1 MKNTNKMKTG
11 LMATVL
17 VAVITATY
25 LIGFLQGQR
34 LAAQQEINFPHIVNV
49 VIRRNGEVVYNYTT
63 HNILTTIGARL
74 VRNILGFDN
83 ETQRQVK
90 YIALSSDTNPDKT
103 WTKLPN
109 EYTTGGLERK
119 AGTPSVINATAF
131 QVVAQWTSSTTT
143 TIKCTALHWDG
154 TSGSDN
160 NMWAVASI
168 PDASVIP
175 NDEIQVTWKVNIPD
189 G

>member
-1 MKNTNKMKTG
+1 MKNTNKPKTLTAISLVFAIAIAFVIG
-11 LMATVL
+11 YYHGQLSAT
-17 VAVITATY
+17 
-25 LIGFLQGQR
+25 
-34 LAAQQEINFPHIVNV
+34 QQEVAFPHMVNFT
-49 VIRRNGEVVYNYTT
+49 IIRNGKTVYNYTT
-63 HNILTTIGARL
+63 HNILTTIGARFI
-74 VRNILGFDN
+74 RNILCFDN

-90 YIALSSDTNPDKT
+90 YIALSSDTSPSKT

-119 AGTPSVINATAF
+119 AGTPSTINATAF

-143 TIKCTALHWDG
+143 TIKCTGLHWSG

-160 NMWAVASI
+160 NLFAVASI
-168 PDASVIP
+168 PDASVTPGDI
-175 NDEIQVTWKVNIPD
+175 IQVTWTINTKD

>member
-1 MKNTNKMKTG
+1 MKTG
-11 LMATVL
+11 L
-17 VAVITATY
+17 TATAIAVVIIAAFA
-25 LIGFLQGQR
+25 IGFYQGQL
-34 LAAQQEINFPHIVNV
+34 LAIQQEVKYPHIVNMV
-49 VIRRNGEVVYNYTT
+49 VTRNGTVVYNYTT

-74 VRNILGFDN
+74 ARNVFGFAN
-83 ETQRQVK
+83 ETQTQVK
-90 YIALSSDTNPDKT
+90 YIALSPDTSPSKT

-119 AGTPSVINATAF
+119 AGTPTVVNTTAF
-131 QVVAQWTSSTTT
+131 QVVASWTSSTTT
-143 TIKCTALHWDG
+143 TIKCTALHWNG

-175 NDEIQVTWKVNIPD
+175 GDNIQVTWTVNTPD